1 MRRRISISFNFNLF
15 DAILF
20 SVLWS
25 IIIMVTMGIAAPLF
39 IFYLVKFFTDRM
51 VIEDC

>member
-1 MRRRISISFNFNLF
+1 MRRRINFNFSLL
-15 DAILF
+15 DAVLF
-20 SVLWS
+20 SILWAV
-25 IIIMVTMGIAAPLF
+25 ILMVTMGIAAPLF